1 MVDHKEQVKEI
12 LCSKLFLIN
21 NNKMFLLYEFFKALV
36 RIQFITKIKMK
47 NLSKGIITLTE
58 IHKIQTR

>member
-21 NNKMFLLYEFFKALV
+21 NNKMFLLYEFFESV
-36 RIQFITKIKMK
+36 SSNSIYNK
-47 NLSKGIITLTE
+47 NKNEKSQLRDDNLN
-58 IHKIQTR
+58 